1 MSQVLCGW
9 YNQGSS
15 LPCQSRPLTPA
26 CCLVATIPEF
36 EGLGR
41 RTESGY
47 VTVCIYIWLDMSHF
61 KYLYICMYIYMYIYI
76 YAYVHKQMCVY
87 KKTCL
92 YTSIN
97 ICVHAYSHKAFSFL
111 EAQDRVFIEN

>member
-1 MSQVLCGW
+1 
-9 YNQGSS
+9 
-15 LPCQSRPLTPA
+15 
-26 CCLVATIPEF
+26 
-36 EGLGR
+36 
-41 RTESGY
+41 
-47 VTVCIYIWLDMSHF
+47 
-61 KYLYICMYIYMYIYI
+61 MYIYMYIYI

-111 EAQDRVFIEN
+111 EAQGRVFIEN